1 MRRSSVRVLVPL
13 VTLLVALSILAPPGG
28 ATRATGK
35 AKGTLDEPCTYVTTS
50 KIAKVYGADVGEP
63 VPSIPYLL
71 CDFVVGDD
79 PAAPLGTLRV
89 VQLYPHFAQ
98 TTRNAKVAF
107 QDQHAFDTVSEFE
120 LADVFNVGK
129 QAYQNLDRA
138 SLVVQATKKFMFSV
152 EWRATTPETPL
163 PEPEQ
168 KKLKKLAKQ
177 IVKRAPQ

>member
-1 MRRSSVRVLVPL
+1 VLVPL
-13 VTLLVALSILAPPGG
+13 LALLMALPALAPPVG
-28 ATRATGK
+28 AAGSAGK
-35 AKGTLDEPCTYVTTS
+35 AKGTLDEPCTYVTTA

-63 VPSIPYLL
+63 VPSVYLL

-89 VQLYPHFAQ
+89 VQLFPHFAQ
-98 TTRNAKVAF
+98 TTPSAKVAF

-120 LADVFNVGK
+120 LADVFDVGK
-129 QAYQNLDRA
+129 QAYLNLDRA
-138 SLVVQATKKFMFSV
+138 SLVVQATKKFMFSI

-163 PEPEQ
+163 PKADQ

-177 IVKRAPQ
+177 IVKRAPE